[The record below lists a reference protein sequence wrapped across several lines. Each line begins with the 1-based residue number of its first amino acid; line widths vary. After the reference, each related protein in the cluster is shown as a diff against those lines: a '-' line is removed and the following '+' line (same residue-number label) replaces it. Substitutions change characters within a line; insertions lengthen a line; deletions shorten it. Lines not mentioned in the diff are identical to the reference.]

1 MIEDLDVVALTIA
14 LPDLGLAVGDVGTVV
29 HAYLDG
35 KAFEV
40 EFMTL
45 VGETIDVVTL
55 EAGQIRPLAT
65 SEIAHARQLARS
77 AAE

>member
-1 MIEDLDVVALTIA
+1 
-14 LPDLGLAVGDVGTVV
+14 
-29 HAYLDG
+29 
-35 KAFEV
+35 
-40 EFMTL
+40 MTL

-65 SEIAHARQLARS
+65 SEIAHARQRARS